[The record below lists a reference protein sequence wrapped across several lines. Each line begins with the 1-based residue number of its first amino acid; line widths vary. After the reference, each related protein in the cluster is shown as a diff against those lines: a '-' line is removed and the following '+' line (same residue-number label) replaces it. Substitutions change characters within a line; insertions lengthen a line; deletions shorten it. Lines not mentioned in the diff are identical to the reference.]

1 MIIGVPKEI
10 KAQEN
15 RVAVLPAGVMN
26 FIDMGHK
33 VYIEKNAGV
42 GSGFSDE
49 EYIQAGAEIIDNP
62 KEIYAAADMIYK
74 VKEPLESEYGYLR
87 EGQILFTYLHLASDP
102 AQTKA
107 LMDAKVTGIAYE
119 TVQLADRSLPLLT
132 PMSVIAGRMSVQIGA
147 YLLQKLN
154 NGRGILLGGIPGVE
168 PGHVVII
175 GGGNVGVNAART
187 AVGLGAR
194 VTIIDL
200 SIERLAYINDTFS
213 NRVITL
219 TSNVYNVSKSVADAD
234 LLIGAVLIPGAKAA
248 KIVTEDM
255 VKNMRPGS
263 VVVDVDIDQGGC
275 IETIDRLTSHENP
288 YYIKHGVVHYSV
300 PNMPGAVPR
309 TSSFALSNATM
320 PYAMQIANKGA
331 EKAMLE
337 NPALL
342 KGLNVYQGKLT
353 NKAVAEA
360 QGLAFEPVCFE

>member
-1 MIIGVPKEI
+1 MIVGIPKEI
-10 KAQEN
+10 KSQEN

-33 VYIEKNAGV
+33 VYVEKNAGV
-42 GSGFSDE
+42 GSGFTDE
-49 EYIQAGAEIIDNP
+49 EYIQAGAEIIDNS

-74 VKEPLESEYGYLR
+74 VKEPLESEYAYLR

-102 AQTKA
+102 VQTKA
-107 LMDAKVTGIAYE
+107 LIDSKITGIAYE
-119 TVQLADRSLPLLT
+119 TVQLEDRSLPLLA
-132 PMSVIAGRMSVQIGA
+132 PMSVIAGRMSVQVGA

-175 GGGNVGVNAART
+175 GGGTVGVNAART

-200 SIERLAYINDTFS
+200 SIDRLAYINDIFA

-219 TSNVYNVSKSVADAD
+219 MSNTYNVSKSVAEAD
-234 LLIGAVLIPGAKAA
+234 VLIGAVLIPGARATKVV
-248 KIVTEDM
+248 KEDM

-263 VVVDVDIDQGGC
+263 VIVDVAIDQGGS

-309 TSSFALSNATM
+309 TSTFALANATM
-320 PYAMQIANKGA
+320 PYALQIANKGA
-331 EKAMLE
+331 EKALRD

-342 KGLNVYQGKLT
+342 KGLNVYRGKIT

-360 QGLAFEPVCFE
+360 QGLLYEPVNFD